1 MGGIE
6 RQRLSV
12 GSLRVDGEVRM
23 PQAQALGRALQSER
37 QLEREFIGS
46 LPHDE
51 LTRKSDFHSWSGKDL
66 LAHITSWKQQAAMRL
81 RGDPT
86 AVPDATDEQVNA
98 ANAGFFEAHAGQPWE
113 AVRDDAE
120 ATHVDLMHEIEVL
133 SDATLDDPHF
143 GGWTSGLPLWR
154 TLASNTLGHSFAH
167 LAEHAI
173 QRRDAAQAVHLA
185 TQMVEVMN
193 SMSSDP
199 GYLGAVEYN
208 GACLM
213 ARAGET
219 TAALDHLAAGLRA
232 RPDLVEWSKKDP
244 DLEALRSDVRL
255 AAMYAQLEG

>member
-1 MGGIE
+1 
-6 RQRLSV
+6 
-12 GSLRVDGEVRM
+12 M
-23 PQAQALGRALQSER
+23 PQVQALSRALQSER

-51 LTRKSDFHSWSGKDL
+51 LTRKSDFQEWSGKDL
-66 LAHITSWKQQAAMRL
+66 LAHITAWKQQTAMRL

-98 ANAGFFEAHAGQPWE
+98 ANASFFDAHAGRPWE
-113 AVRDDAE
+113 AVRHDAE
-120 ATHVDLMHEIEVL
+120 ATHLDLMHELEGL

-173 QRRDAAQAVHLA
+173 QRRDRAQAVHLA
-185 TQMVEVMN
+185 GQMIEVMR
-193 SMSSDP
+193 SLSSDP

-208 GACLM
+208 GACLL

-219 TAALDHLAAGLRA
+219 TTALEHLTAGLRA
-232 RPDLVEWSKKDP
+232 RLDLVEWSKKDP
-244 DLEALRSDVRL
+244 DLEALRQDGTLDRL
-255 AAMYAQLEG
+255 YAQLTD